1 MTMNCKTTF
10 TSNCTSHAAAA
21 VLVITF
27 FYIRAISKESSCK
40 LIKRRKGNIFF
51 LLSS

>member
-21 VLVITF
+21 AVLVITF
-27 FYIRAISKESSCK
+27 FIYA
-40 LIKRRKGNIFF
+40 L
-51 LLSS
+51 